1 MFKDGVYYFK
11 LKDLPNYNNNLRD
24 LMKNDKKGNKL
35 NYYWAIVVISHAFN
49 RIFTDSENM
58 KVIFKDYFEQSKR
71 SLNAIDYSEL
81 R

>member
-1 MFKDGVYYFK
+1 
-11 LKDLPNYNNNLRD
+11 
-24 LMKNDKKGNKL
+24 MKNDKKGNKF
-35 NYYWAIVVISHAFN
+35 NYYLAILVISHVFN

-58 KVIFKDYFEQSKR
+58 KVIFNDYFKQSKR